1 MPIPLLVFAAAA
13 GAGAVGTALA
23 ARRFRRPVKLVV
35 LGQRAVGK
43 TRLINSWRGDWSA
56 TSPTQAPEKITT
68 ISVKTGQKMLTFDKR
83 FLFRKLSDVSGAD
96 EGMHSFRP
104 DVSAASA
111 VLYLLDARTLLHEE
125 TRAADRAHRADWV
138 RVLEDGHRLK
148 RHATRAD
155 RIVLV
160 VTHTD
165 LDPRRDALP
174 SPGYRD
180 LLTVQLA
187 PVRASIGGPERVR
200 VVAGSL
206 ADPSGAEAL
215 TDDVIRSLL

>member
-1 MPIPLLVFAAAA
+1 MPVPLLVFAAAA
-13 GAGAVGTALA
+13 GAGAVSTALV
-23 ARRFRRPVKLVV
+23 ARRARRPVKLVV

-43 TRLINSWRGDWSA
+43 TRLINSWRGDWSSI
-56 TSPTQAPEKITT
+56 SPTQAPEKITT
-68 ISVKTGQKMLTFDKR
+68 VSVKTGQKTLTFDKR
-83 FLFRKLSDVSGAD
+83 FLFTKLSDISGAD
-96 EGMHSFRP
+96 EGMHSLRP
-104 DVSAASA
+104 DVSAAAA

-125 TRAADRAHRADWV
+125 ARQVGRAHRADWV

-148 RHATRAD
+148 QHATRAH

-165 LDPRRDALP
+165 LDPRCDALP
-174 SPGYRD
+174 SPEYRD
-180 LLTVQLA
+180 RLVAQLA

-206 ADPSGAEAL
+206 AEPSGAEAL
-215 TDDVIRSLL
+215 TDDVIRCLL